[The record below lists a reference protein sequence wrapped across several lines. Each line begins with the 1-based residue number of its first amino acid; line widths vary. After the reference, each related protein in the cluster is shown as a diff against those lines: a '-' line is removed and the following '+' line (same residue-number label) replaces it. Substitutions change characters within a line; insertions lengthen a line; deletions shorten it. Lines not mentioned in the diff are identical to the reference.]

1 MAPERPRSRLAF
13 IDVARGLAVVLMLQ
27 THAYDAWLR
36 PELRQTEFFRWS
48 QLVGGLPGAFFLF
61 LMGVSVALSSEASRD
76 RGAAGAVLIRRTLS
90 RAALL
95 LLVAFLFRLALF
107 AASDRPDVNAIF
119 RVDILNCLAV
129 SLALLGPLDLVEVR
143 GSRVFTAVGVAA
155 WFAIATS
162 FVWDGG
168 LVTGLP
174 ERLAGYLTGR
184 VPNTAFPI
192 FPWAAYAFAGH
203 AMGSLIAA
211 ARRGDLSRT
220 MTRLLAAGLAMI
232 PLSLMLDRLET
243 IGPKYDY
250 WWTSPN
256 FVLIKVGV
264 LTILVW
270 LCFRFEQLVPRVGD
284 GLRRGLK
291 PVSAAMI
298 QMGRTSLFIYCVH
311 VDLVYGSKAFPR
323 LWRSCEIGQASRN
336 LALLTL
342 GMLASSYGWSWLKAR
357 AATALAGR
365 YGEPRVRVQAGPAE
379 ECSV

>member
-1 MAPERPRSRLAF
+1 MAPEPPRSRLAF

-27 THAYDAWLR
+27 THAHDAWLR

-76 RGAAGAVLIRRTLS
+76 RGAQGAVLIRRTLS

-95 LLVAFLFRLALF
+95 LLVAFLFRLGLF

-256 FVLIKVGV
+256 FVLIKTGV
-264 LTILVW
+264 LILLVW
-270 LCFRFEQLVPRVGD
+270 LCFLFEQLVARVGASF
-284 GLRRGLK
+284 RRGLT
-291 PVSAAMI
+291 PVSAAMA
-298 QMGRTSLFIYCVH
+298 QMGRTSLFIYCAH

-323 LWRSCEIGQASRN
+323 LWRSCEIDEASRN

-342 GMLASSYGWSWLKAR
+342 GMLASSHGWSWLKAR
-357 AATALAGR
+357 ASAAIAGASR
-365 YGEPRVRVQAGPAE
+365 EPRVRVQAGPAE
-379 ECSV
+379 ECSA

>member
-1 MAPERPRSRLAF
+1 MAEERPRSRLAF

-36 PELRQTEFFRWS
+36 PELRPTEFFRWS
-48 QLVGGLPGAFFLF
+48 QLIGGLPGAFFLF
-61 LMGVSVALSSEASRD
+61 LMGVSVALGGEASRD
-76 RGAAGAVLIRRTLS
+76 RGAAGARLIRRTLL

-95 LLVAFLFRLALF
+95 LLVAFLFRLGLF
-107 AASDRPDVNAIF
+107 AASDHPEINAIF

-129 SLALLGPLDLVEVR
+129 SLALLAPLDLLPVR
-143 GSRVFTAVGVAA
+143 GSRVFTAIGVAA
-155 WFAIATS
+155 WFAITTS

-184 VPNTAFPI
+184 VPNTTFPL

-203 AMGSLIAA
+203 AMGSLIGA
-211 ARRGDLSRT
+211 ARRGDLNR
-220 MTRLLAAGLAMI
+220 MMNRLLAAGLAMI
-232 PLSLMLDRLET
+232 PLSMMLDRLET

-264 LTILVW
+264 LIILVW
-270 LCFRFEQLVPRVGD
+270 LCFQFEQLVPRLGASL
-284 GLRRGLK
+284 GRGLK
-291 PVSAAMI
+291 PVSAAMV

-311 VDLVYGSKAFPR
+311 VDLVYGSKAFPK
-323 LWRSCEIGQASRN
+323 LWRSCEIAEASRN

-342 GMLASSYGWSWLKAR
+342 GMLAASYAWSWLKAR
-357 AATALAGR
+357 ASTASAKAR
-365 YGEPRVRVQAGPAE
+365 
-379 ECSV
+379 